1 MTAIALARVKY
12 KEVPTHLPCF
22 NAPQQLTLLEC
33 LLQLVAYDCHLE
45 AGCAESLHNGSIH
58 ESVPHLG
65 LLQALIL
72 LTLSEFNW

>member
-1 MTAIALARVKY
+1 MTALSLAREKY
-12 KEVPTHLPCF
+12 KVVPTRVPCL

-33 LLQLVAYDCHLE
+33 LLQLVAYDCHLQ
-45 AGCAESLHNGSIH
+45 AGYTESLHNGGIH
-58 ESVPHLG
+58 EIVPHLG